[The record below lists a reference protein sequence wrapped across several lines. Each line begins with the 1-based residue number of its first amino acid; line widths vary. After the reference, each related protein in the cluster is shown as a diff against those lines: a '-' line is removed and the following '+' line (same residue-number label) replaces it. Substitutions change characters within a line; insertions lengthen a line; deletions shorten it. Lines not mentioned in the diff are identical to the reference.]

1 MALTQ
6 VCGAVVNISRRCEWG
21 RHKRILGWMSN
32 GCRLTECDTN
42 GHVLCLHALRQR
54 DKSPLAHT
62 GGTWLA
68 DRETRRG
75 GKESG
80 VYATWLC
87 QFPRVEGK
95 EEEEWRTNQNGD
107 LPTRWVHRNGTKRKC
122 LQGGLIVSTTKED
135 ERHWDYALCDK
146 TYSDVV
152 AAVSL
157 LLLEANQ
164 LDSFYTISSFSFT
177 FANAEARNEI
187 QRECGPAADVPSK
200 PTAPPPPP
208 RENADTIDRNDSRF
222 HIELIG

>member
-1 MALTQ
+1 MGMSFAYTHY
-6 VCGAVVNISRRCEWG
+6 VN
-21 RHKRILGWMSN
+21 
-32 GCRLTECDTN
+32 
-42 GHVLCLHALRQR
+42 
-54 DKSPLAHT
+54 
-62 GGTWLA
+62 
-68 DRETRRG
+68 ETRVRWHTLEALDSPI
-75 GKESG
+75 GKREEAG
-80 VYATWLC
+80 K
-87 QFPRVEGK
+87 RVEYTQLDFASSRGSK
-95 EEEEWRTNQNGD
+95 KKKKKKSGEPIKMVTSPRDGY
-107 LPTRWVHRNGTKRKC
+107 RNGTKRKC